1 LDLEV
6 GMGNAERESGI
17 KNSEVGMR
25 NVERESGLRNDE

>member
-1 LDLEV
+1 V